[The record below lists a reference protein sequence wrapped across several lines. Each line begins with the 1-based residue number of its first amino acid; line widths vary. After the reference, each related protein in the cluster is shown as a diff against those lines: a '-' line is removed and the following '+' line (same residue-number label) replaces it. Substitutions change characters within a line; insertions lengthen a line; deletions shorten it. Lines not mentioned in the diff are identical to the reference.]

1 MGELMNSG
9 QSEKNTAKEKR
20 TSGDILKD
28 SARAL
33 AQGVTFGSADEL
45 EAFIRSYIDK
55 DKSYSELAKE
65 IRTDIKDYRT
75 NSPWAAYGL
84 EILGSIPTGI
94 AGAGRTLAGTAVR
107 SGIASGIYGFNTGE
121 GEDVKSSVKDRLT
134 KGAIS
139 APIGAAIGP
148 LMQKVAPKLTAGTA
162 ELLKK
167 GVNLTPGQAA
177 MGGYFGQLIK
187 RLEEGATSL
196 PLVGGIV
203 KGALDRSTQTF
214 NRAAINDSLKSL
226 NLVLPKGLT
235 GRKAIEW
242 AQKEIS
248 KSYDDVVSKM
258 SLNNAD
264 ELIELVANISTNIKG
279 NLDSKLYKTFND
291 KLAEKIINRVQDGK
305 LTGTALQKVQ
315 TDIKA
320 LISQYIKNGGT
331 AEREMADALTTILK
345 GNVDDAGNKIVNGL
359 DDLLIK
365 DNASELVSKFV
376 NTNKAYSLFGV
387 IQNASIK
394 SKTGTFTP
402 SNLLLAAKSADNTKN
417 KSIFASGNA
426 KLQKLA
432 ETGDEIVGSNIP
444 DSGTAFRMGTND
456 LLAAIGIG
464 GGQAID
470 SPLSAGALVTAGGIG
485 SAYNKIGQPIVRNAL
500 LGVGKIMQDSAVP
513 IAANV
518 SNKVAPLLSSNEDY
532 KKLIDKNIEEGKP
545 EFQSAPTIGNF

>member
-1 MGELMNSG
+1 MGKLMDSG
-9 QSEKNTAKEKR
+9 QSEQKDTEKR
-20 TSGDILKD
+20 TGLDILRD
-28 SARAL
+28 SGRAL
-33 AQGVTFGSADEL
+33 AQGITFGSADEL

-94 AGAGRTLAGTAVR
+94 AGVGRSLAGTAVR
-107 SGIASGIYGFNTGE
+107 SAIASGVYGFNTGE
-121 GEDVKSSVKDRLT
+121 GKDVKSSVKDRLL

-139 APIGAAIGP
+139 APIGAAAGP
-148 LMQKVAPKLTAGTA
+148 LIQKVAPSVTAGTA
-162 ELLKK
+162 ELLRK

-177 MGGYFGQLIK
+177 MGGYFGALIK

-196 PLVGGIV
+196 PLVGGVI
-203 KGALDRSTQTF
+203 KGSLDRSTQSF
-214 NRAAINDSLKSL
+214 NRAAINDALKSI
-226 NLVLPKGLT
+226 NKVLPPRLT

-242 AQKEIS
+242 AKNEIS

-264 ELIELVANISTNIKG
+264 ELIELVSNISTNLKG
-279 NLDSKLYKTFND
+279 NIDSKLFTAFNN
-291 KLAEKIINRVQDGK
+291 KLSEKIISRVKDGK
-305 LTGTALQKVQ
+305 LSGKDLQNVQ

-320 LISQYIKNGGT
+320 LITQYIKNGGT
-331 AEREMADALTTILK
+331 AEREMADALTMILTGK
-345 GNVDDAGNKIVNGL
+345 VDDAGVKIINGL

-387 IQNASIK
+387 IQNASVK

-402 SNLLLAAKSADNTKN
+402 SHLITAAKAADNTKN

-432 ETGDEIVGSNIP
+432 EAGDEIVGTNIP

-464 GGQAID
+464 AGQTVD
-470 SPLSAGALVTAGGIG
+470 SPVSTGALLTAGGLAA
-485 SAYNKIGQPIVRNAL
+485 AYNKVGQPIVRNAL
-500 LGVGKIMQDSAVP
+500 LGIGNIMQDSAVP

-518 SNKVAPLLSSNEDY
+518 SNKIAPLLSTEEDY
-532 KKLIDKNIEEGKP
+532 KALIDKNIKEGKEP
-545 EFQSAPTIGNF
+545 YQSAPTIGNF

>member
-1 MGELMNSG
+1 MGALMDSA
-9 QSEKNTAKEKR
+9 QSEKTETEKR

-45 EAFIRSYIDK
+45 EAFIRSYLNS

-65 IRTDIKDYRT
+65 IRTDIKDYRK

-94 AGAGRTLAGTAVR
+94 AGVGKTLAGTAVR
-107 SGIASGIYGFNTGE
+107 SGIASGVYGFNTGE
-121 GEDVKSSVKDRLT
+121 GEDVKSSALDRT
-134 KGAIS
+134 IKAGVS
-139 APIGAAIGP
+139 APIGAALGP
-148 LMQKVAPKLTAGTA
+148 LIQKVAPALTTGTK
-162 ELLKK
+162 ELLSK
-167 GVNLTPGQAA
+167 GVNLTPGQAT

-214 NRAAINDSLKSL
+214 NRAAINDALKSL

-235 GRKAIEW
+235 GRNAIQW
-242 AQKEIS
+242 AQKEIK
-248 KSYDDVVSKM
+248 KSYDDVISKM

-264 ELIELVANISTNIKG
+264 ELIDIVSAISTNVKG
-279 NLDSKLYKTFND
+279 NIDSKLYNNFNN
-291 KLAEKIINRVQDGK
+291 KLSEIIIARVKDGK
-305 LTGTALQKVQ
+305 LSGTALQKVQ
-315 TDIKA
+315 TDIKS
-320 LISQYIKNGGT
+320 LISQYVKNGGT

-345 GNVDDAGNKIVNGL
+345 GNVDDAGKKIFNGL

-365 DNASELVSKFV
+365 DNAPELVSKFV
-376 NTNKAYSLFGV
+376 NTNKAYSLFNV
-387 IQNASIK
+387 VQNASIK

-432 ETGDEIVGSNIP
+432 ETGDEVVGANIP
-444 DSGTAFRMGTND
+444 DSGTAFRTGTQD
-456 LLAAIGIG
+456 VLAAIGLG
-464 GGQAID
+464 AGQTVD
-470 SPLSAGALVTAGGIG
+470 SPISTGALITAGGIG
-485 SAYNKIGQPIVRNAL
+485 SAYNKVGQPIVRNAL
-500 LGVGKIMQDSAVP
+500 IGLGNIMQDSAVP

-518 SNKVAPLLSSNEDY
+518 SNKVAPLLSSEQDY
-532 KKLIDKNIEEGKP
+532 KELIDKNIKEGKP